1 MVVIKTTFSNPT
13 ERPYS
18 IPMCWRWGQAE
29 KKWNRKE
36 WRKPKTMAYA
46 STFFIHL
53 TSFSSWPWWP
63 VTKSTFHSNRL
74 QTYHSTWHVKSL
86 EHKSGE
92 HSPITMKHAHD
103 DDPFQ
108 SWRETSWSCMLFKHK
123 FSQTHACPLNQ
134 CHDRNVMC
142 MLFKN
147 VKQSL
152 TNT

>member
-13 ERPYS
+13 KRPYS

-103 DDPFQ
+103 DEVALSNLDEKHHDHVCC
-108 SWRETSWSCMLFKHK
+108 SSTSSHRHM
-123 FSQTHACPLNQ
+123 HALWT
-134 CHDRNVMC
+134 NVMTEMSC
-142 MLFKN
+142 VCYSRM
-147 VKQSL
+147 
-152 TNT
+152 